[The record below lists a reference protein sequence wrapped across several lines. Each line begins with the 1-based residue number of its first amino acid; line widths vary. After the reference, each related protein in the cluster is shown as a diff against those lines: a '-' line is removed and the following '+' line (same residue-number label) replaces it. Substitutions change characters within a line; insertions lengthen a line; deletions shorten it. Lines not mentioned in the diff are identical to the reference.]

1 MGSGT
6 NRAWWRSFGSR
17 SGRRSN
23 TKAARRH
30 GVKKPGYLKM
40 KALRAE
46 AARRTQGGK
55 A

>member
-6 NRAWWRSFGSR
+6 NRAWWREKGSR
-17 SGRRSN
+17 SGRRST
-23 TKAARRH
+23 TKA
-30 GVKKPGYLKM
+30 GGLTKVKKAGYLKM

-46 AARRTQGGK
+46 AARRSN